1 MLLLTAIG
9 GLSYAEVACALGI
22 PEGTVGSRLSRARR
36 KIIAALGGTG
46 TRTGAFPAHLWR
58 N

>member
-1 MLLLTAIG
+1 VG
-9 GLSYAEVACALGI
+9 FALGI

-36 KIIAALGGTG
+36 KIIAVLGQSGLTADG
-46 TRTGAFPAHLWR
+46 FPATLWR